1 MDTIVRETEQEILNS
16 SGKKNE
22 AKEWIKAL
30 LTAAI
35 VLFLIQK
42 FLFMPYAIEGPSMFP
57 TFKTGERIV
66 VNKLIFDLRS
76 PKRGEIVVLRSPE
89 GRTLIK
95 RIIGLPGDRIQ
106 LKNNLVYINGE
117 VLVEPYLQSSLYDKA
132 ENGIKMNRDYSQYL
146 VPDNK
151 LFVLGDNRLHS
162 QDSRALGAISL
173 NEVIGRADLVIWP
186 INQVRFV
193 QHNSIRELEL

>member
-1 MDTIVRETEQEILNS
+1 MDTIVIETEQEILNNS
-16 SGKKNE
+16 RKKNE

-30 LTAAI
+30 LAAAI

-66 VNKLIFDLRS
+66 VNKLIFELRS

-132 ENGIKMNRDYSQYL
+132 GNGIKMIRDYSQYL
-146 VPDNK
+146 VPENK

-173 NEVIGRADLVIWP
+173 KEVIGRADLVIWP

-193 QHNSIRELEL
+193 QHN